1 MFGSLSNQ
9 IFKEDYISAL
19 IESIVH
25 LKKYQESYLNCLIFK
40 DGSFFLTF
48 TAEGSLSWD
57 TVWI

>member
-19 IESIVH
+19 IENIVH
-25 LKKYQESYLNCLIFK
+25 LRKYQESYLNGLIFK